1 MNEAE
6 LFNLAIGNRQVFGLY
21 NISYGMLSLV
31 IIIIAYLVR
40 FQPMWFR
47 GASAA
52 IAVYF
57 IFNTFMITMAS
68 QNAFLGLLTTL
79 SGMAANG
86 EAPLMA
92 QAMTNAGRELGSAWK
107 LAPWQMLGPLAML
120 GHAGLTIYLFT
131 MAKWGGNDAADN
143 A

>member
-6 LFNLAIGNRQVFGLY
+6 LFNLAANNRQVFGLY

-40 FQPMWFR
+40 HQPMWFR
-47 GASAA
+47 GISAA
-52 IAVYF
+52 ISVYF

-68 QNAFLGLLTTL
+68 QNAFFGLLTTL

-92 QAMTNAGRELGSAWK
+92 QAMTNAGRELGSAWSP
-107 LAPWQMLGPLAML
+107 APWQMIGPLAML
-120 GHAGLTIYLFT
+120 GHAALTVYLFT
-131 MAKWGGNDAADN
+131 MANWDGDGASDKS
-143 A
+143 